1 MKWLFRSA
9 SRREHANWRTQAR
22 YGAQLAISSRLVQAA
37 RLDEPPG
44 SLKLPA
50 SRPIYKHL
58 REAKHVS
65 ETSDWKQ
72 KYRDSLL
79 EIDAEEKRWREVERL
94 LRRLIGRL
102 CAAGMGVNPQLDDE
116 LTALAAANRRHAEV
130 SELERLA
137 ESLTTT
143 VVAVD
148 EKSPV
153 PQVIVPLPSPVF
165 AVAKPARWDS
175 SCAAVAALLER
186 LKAGAKDASVVQTLI
201 VELTGAATDAA
212 LAAIVARVAD
222 LIHEHGESLARERL
236 QAAAVL
242 SEVTKRLEEMAS
254 YLWESNSA
262 SRSHFDDAESLNDT
276 VMSHVRGLSDE
287 VSVATELALL
297 QSQVRVRLESVAT
310 QVSDFRA
317 REQTR
322 LVEYNGRADH
332 MRARIADLERE
343 TQELHSKLDLEKHG
357 ARLDPL
363 TGVANRKSF
372 DERFA
377 QEIARRVSGAAPS
390 VMLLWD
396 IDNFKII
403 NDSYGHRAGD
413 RVLQSVAACLMA
425 ALRATDFIARIGG
438 EEFAVLLVG
447 LKLPEAVNV
456 ANQLRTA
463 VEGLRFHF
471 RGTPVRVTAS
481 CGITELHE
489 DDAPE
494 AAFDR
499 ADAAL
504 YRAKHGGKNLCVA
517 A

>member
-1 MKWLFRSA
+1 
-9 SRREHANWRTQAR
+9 
-22 YGAQLAISSRLVQAA
+22 
-37 RLDEPPG
+37 
-44 SLKLPA
+44 
-50 SRPIYKHL
+50 
-58 REAKHVS
+58 VS
-65 ETSDWKQ
+65 ETTDWKQ

-79 EIDAEEKRWREVERL
+79 EMEAEEKGWREVERI

-102 CAAGMGVNPQLDDE
+102 CAAGMGVNLQLDDE
-116 LTALAAANRRHAEV
+116 LTALAAANRRQADV

-137 ESLTTT
+137 ESLTTA

-148 EKSPV
+148 ATSPV
-153 PQVIVPLPSPVF
+153 LQMAAPFPPSS
-165 AVAKPARWDS
+165 AGKSIRWDS
-175 SCAAVAALLER
+175 TCAAVAALLDR
-186 LKAGAKDASVVQTLI
+186 LKAGAADQSAIQNLI
-201 VELTGAATDAA
+201 AELAIAATDAA
-212 LAAIVARVAD
+212 LAAVVARTAD
-222 LIHEHGESLARERL
+222 VIHERGESLARERL

-242 SEVTKRLEEMAS
+242 SDVTARLEEMAG
-254 YLWESNSA
+254 YLTESNSA
-262 SRSHFDDAESLNDT
+262 SRSHFDDTRSLNDT
-276 VMSHVRGLSDE
+276 VMSHVRELTVEASG
-287 VSVATELALL
+287 ATELAML
-297 QSQVRVRLESVAT
+297 QSAVGARLESVAK

-322 LVEYNGRADH
+322 LMEYNGRAEH

-363 TGVANRKSF
+363 TGVANRKF
-372 DERFA
+372 FEERFGH
-377 QEIARRVSGAAPS
+377 ELERRAHGGAPS

-396 IDNFKII
+396 IDNFKVI

-413 RVLQSVAACLMA
+413 RVLQSVAGCFKA
-425 ALRATDFIARIGG
+425 ALRATDFVARIGG
-438 EEFAVLLVG
+438 EEFAVLLIG
-447 LKLPEAVNV
+447 LKLAEAMSV
-456 ANQLRTA
+456 ANQVRTA
-463 VEGLRFHF
+463 VESLRFHF

-489 DDAPE
+489 HDASE
-494 AAFDR
+494 GAFDR

>member
-1 MKWLFRSA
+1 
-9 SRREHANWRTQAR
+9 
-22 YGAQLAISSRLVQAA
+22 
-37 RLDEPPG
+37 
-44 SLKLPA
+44 
-50 SRPIYKHL
+50 
-58 REAKHVS
+58 VS
-65 ETSDWKQ
+65 ETTDWKQ

-79 EIDAEEKRWREVERL
+79 EMEAEEKGWREVERI

-102 CAAGMGVNPQLDDE
+102 CAAGMGVSLQLDDE
-116 LTALAAANRRHAEV
+116 LTALAAANRRQADV

-137 ESLTTT
+137 ESLTTA

-148 EKSPV
+148 ATSPV
-153 PQVIVPLPSPVF
+153 PQMAAPN
-165 AVAKPARWDS
+165 RRDS
-175 SCAAVAALLER
+175 TCAAIAALLER
-186 LKAGAKDASVVQTLI
+186 LKAGAADQSAIQSLI
-201 VELTGAATDAA
+201 AELAIATTDAA
-212 LAAIVARVAD
+212 LAAIVARTAD
-222 LIHEHGESLARERL
+222 VILERGESLARERL

-242 SEVTKRLEEMAS
+242 SDVTARLEEMAG
-254 YLWESNSA
+254 YLTESNSA
-262 SRSHFDDAESLNDT
+262 SRSHFDDTRSLNDT
-276 VMSHVRGLSDE
+276 VMSHVRELTVEASG
-287 VSVATELALL
+287 ATELALL
-297 QSQVRVRLESVAT
+297 QSAVGARLESVAK

-322 LVEYNGRADH
+322 LMEYNGRAEH

-363 TGVANRKSF
+363 TGVANRKF
-372 DERFA
+372 FEERFGH
-377 QEIARRVSGAAPS
+377 EMERRARGGTPS

-396 IDNFKII
+396 IDNFKVI

-413 RVLQSVAACLMA
+413 RVLQSVAGCFTT
-425 ALRATDFIARIGG
+425 ALRATDFVARIGG
-438 EEFAVLLVG
+438 EEFAVLLIG
-447 LKLPEAVNV
+447 LELAEAMRV
-456 ANQLRTA
+456 ANQVRTA
-463 VEGLRFHF
+463 VESLRFHF

-489 DDAPE
+489 NDASG